1 MNKRHVSQSGCAE
14 IFGVHRNTIAAWV
27 KQGCPFVQ
35 RGNKSQGKDWV
46 FDTAEVAQW
55 RADKAVRDSVG
66 DTNESSEDE
75 LRRRKLAAETTIAE
89 IDAAKKR
96 GEVALLE
103 EIERIWRDSLLE
115 LKARIRLLPSRV
127 AGRLVGLS
135 DETEI
140 KSVLLDEVDQSLTV
154 LSEYSAED
162 ED

>member
-1 MNKRHVSQSGCAE
+1 M
-14 IFGVHRNTIAAWV
+14 HRNTIAAWV